1 MRVGGWLNKKPMRIT
16 GWQMGKDRGL
26 RLYGLSR
33 QGYFGDR
40 KDEYKNGKKPAF
52 YDIIKL
58 WQWEAW
64 ESFRGTDKKLAQKA
78 ANNLMHELLVE
89 FGYAHVIPDPN
100 RPGPDYYSECKKYN
114 WVDELVKK
122 HEEKTGLKYVASKD
136 EMDAILKLSQD
147 ANIIT
152 AGVLSFGLVGYSLI

>member
-1 MRVGGWLNKKPMRIT
+1 
-16 GWQMGKDRGL
+16 
-26 RLYGLSR
+26 
-33 QGYFGDR
+33 
-40 KDEYKNGKKPAF
+40 
-52 YDIIKL
+52 
-58 WQWEAW
+58 
-64 ESFRGTDKKLAQKA
+64 
-78 ANNLMHELLVE
+78 MHELLIE